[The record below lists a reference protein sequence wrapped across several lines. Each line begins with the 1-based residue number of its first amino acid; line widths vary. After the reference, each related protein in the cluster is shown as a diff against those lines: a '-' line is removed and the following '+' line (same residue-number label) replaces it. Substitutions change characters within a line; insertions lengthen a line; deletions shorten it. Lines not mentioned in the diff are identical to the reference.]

1 MPVVYKS
8 NGGRIGGRLGIC
20 RISDDGKMELWIHD
34 PSHPENGH
42 WSEIELK
49 VDEAAEPEPAPEPT
63 PDPDPTPE
71 PEPTPDP
78 GTVPA
83 PVPPSPTTPNV
94 HDAAELT
101 QALNTAQAGDVI
113 VLAPGDYGPLHAKN
127 LKFSGEVMVRSAD
140 PSNKARFQ
148 GIFADNCDNITFDGL
163 HSKYTYGGEYEWY
176 EANRLSGG
184 SNLKMF
190 NSDLEGD
197 KNGGSGF
204 WATAL
209 RVIDVDGV
217 HLEKNQFRKH
227 TRGTYITRGKDG
239 VVRLNEIHD
248 IRSDGINPHEVD
260 NLLVELNYIHD
271 FGGVSG
277 NSDHRDAIQ
286 IIGAG
291 GAVCPLITLRK
302 NLIFQG
308 YRYAANDSVSQS
320 IWIGGDGRSAS
331 QKHGHVRIIDNLI
344 CNSHIWGIGAF
355 GVAQMEIV
363 GNTLAKFPRVPP
375 AHQGIEIPRISVNA
389 DVADI
394 RNNVAPAAKVP
405 SVDWNGADLS
415 NQNGNKV
422 KDLTPAEVMAMA
434 QADPEL
440 AYHFG
445 G

>member
-1 MPVVYKS
+1 MPNFTFRHKS
-8 NGGRIGGRLGIC
+8 NGAEIADGIDTIRVRTRPDGSKEITVLTGG
-20 RISDDGKMELWIHD
+20 
-34 PSHPENGH
+34 ENF
-42 WSEIELK
+42 SEIE
-49 VDEAAEPEPAPEPT
+49 AELVADAPAPTPDPQPTPT
-63 PDPDPTPE
+63 PDPDPV
-71 PEPTPDP
+71 PT
-78 GTVPA
+78 PA

-101 QALNTAQAGDVI
+101 QALNTAQTGDAI

-127 LKFSGEVMVRSAD
+127 LKFSGEVVVRSAD
-140 PSNKARFQ
+140 PHNKARFS

-163 HSKYTYGGEYEWY
+163 HSKYTYNGEFEWH

-184 SNLKMF
+184 SNLKMV

-197 KNGGSGF
+197 QNGTSGF

-209 RVIDVDGV
+209 RVVDVDG
-217 HLEKNQFRKH
+217 LLIEKTQMHKH

-271 FGGVSG
+271 FGGVAG
-277 NSDHRDAIQ
+277 NGDHRDAIQ

-308 YRYAANDSVSQS
+308 YRYDANDSVSQS
-320 IWIGGDGRSAS
+320 VWFGGDGRTGS
-331 QKHGHVRIIDNLI
+331 QKHGLVRIIGNLI

-355 GVAQMEIV
+355 GVAQLEIV

-375 AHQGIEIPRISVNA
+375 AHPGIEIPRINVNA

-394 RNNVAPAAKVP
+394 RNNVVPAAKVP
-405 SVDWNGADLS
+405 SVVWNGADLS
-415 NQNGNKV
+415 NQNGNQV
-422 KDLTPAEVMAMA
+422 KDLTPAEIMAMA
-434 QADPEL
+434 MADPEL
-440 AYHFG
+440 AHFFG